1 MKSGKSVVAIL
12 VSMSSAM
19 LLSAC
24 VSGNSMSDAAR
35 ERLVQ
40 TDVDLAAI
48 YLREGKLNFAK
59 EKADK
64 AIALDSDSSQ
74 ANNIN
79 GLLYW
84 RLGEN
89 DKADRYFR
97 RAIHYQSDNSEA
109 LNNYGVF
116 LCEQNRIDESIGYF
130 KRAAANPL
138 YPDRAQALTNAGRCL
153 AKKGDDA
160 KAEPYLRSALK
171 MDPKF
176 VSALFEL
183 AKLSYRTGRILT
195 AQALMRKMFA
205 TGVSSAQTLYFAYQ
219 IETALGNQGAA
230 NHYAN
235 WLRRKYPTS
244 TEAAQVATQ

>member
-1 MKSGKSVVAIL
+1 MKSKSLVAIL
-12 VSMSSAM
+12 ISISSAV

-24 VSGNSMSDAAR
+24 VSGNSMSDSAR

-40 TDVDLAAI
+40 TDVELASI

-64 AIALDSDSSQ
+64 AIALDSGNSQ

-89 DKADRYFR
+89 EKAEKYFR
-97 RAIHYQSDNSEA
+97 RAIRYQSDNSEA

-116 LCEQNRIDESIGYF
+116 LCEQNRIGESIGYF

-138 YPDRAQALTNAGRCL
+138 YSGRAQALTNAGRCL

-160 KAEPYLRSALK
+160 KAEPYLRGALK
-171 MDPKF
+171 LDPKF

-205 TGVSSAQTLYFAYQ
+205 TGVSSSQTLYFAYQ

-230 NHYAN
+230 RHYAN
-235 WLRRKYPTS
+235 WLKRKYPTS
-244 TEAAQVATQ
+244 AEANQLASQ